1 MNEDRTCTCSA
12 TQGGSFQEATNHY
25 CSNFI
30 PTGWKLAYASLS
42 QKEPERFLY
51 LTGWC
56 SRCGGQ
62 DLQSGESIPGD
73 LAGDAL
79 LEYIYQEI
87 GHYRPFEYRRDD
99 GTYNRGLS
107 MRAQWYMEQDDLAL
121 GAKNAQFLKLFHPE
135 DQGIVEEWLCRCHA
149 EEPYTAPRR
158 DRKSAFLYAVLDRAR
173 ANGDLKEIEPILDYY
188 LPNRQEPP
196 APDEDFYLTD
206 YSFAA
211 EAKVSYGCEGI
222 FADLDLVG
230 TFDDSGKGRCRVG
243 TFKTLR
249 EDAEA
254 GRLMGQLCGILMY
267 HATKYVNENIH
278 RYTPKKEL
286 EADLRRKFQTQ
297 EAR

>member
-230 TFDDSGKGRCRVG
+230 TFDDSG
-243 TFKTLR
+243 
-249 EDAEA
+249 
-254 GRLMGQLCGILMY
+254 
-267 HATKYVNENIH
+267 
-278 RYTPKKEL
+278 
-286 EADLRRKFQTQ
+286 
-297 EAR
+297 